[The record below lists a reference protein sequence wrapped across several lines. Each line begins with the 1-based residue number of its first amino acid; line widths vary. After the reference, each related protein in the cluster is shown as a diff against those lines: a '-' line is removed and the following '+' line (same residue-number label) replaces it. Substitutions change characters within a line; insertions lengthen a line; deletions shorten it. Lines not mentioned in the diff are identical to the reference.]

1 MNIWLELLVSG
12 ILLGGI
18 YALPTIGL
26 TLIFG
31 VLRIVNFAHG
41 EFLMV
46 GMYGAYFIYKIF
58 GLSPYVALVFIPLI
72 MFIFGMIVERVVVR
86 PTLTRPHMVQ
96 IFATLGLSILMVN
109 LAQVFWSA
117 NYLSVKTHL
126 SEINVTVGP
135 VSAGLPRI
143 LAFGFAMAILS
154 GLYLFLRYSFT
165 GKAIQATAEN
175 VDAARLMGI
184 NVNRIYALTFGLGSA
199 ITGAAGCLLIP
210 MYYVYPRIG
219 LDFVV
224 ITFVVA
230 VMGGLGSVPG
240 AIGGGLIIGV
250 VETFSGFF
258 IAPAFKQAI
267 YFVAFIL
274 VLVFRPAGIFGKRG
288 SETVGVV

>member
-41 EFLMV
+41 EFLMLA
-46 GMYGAYFIYKIF
+46 MYGAYWLFKF
-58 GLSPYVALVFIPLI
+58 LGMSPYASLVIVSLL
-72 MFIFGMIVERVVVR
+72 MFVFGIVIERTIIR

-96 IFATLGLSILMVN
+96 VFTTLGLSVLLVN
-109 LAQVFWSA
+109 GAQAMWTA
-117 NYLSVKTHL
+117 NYLSVETSL
-126 SEINVTVGP
+126 SKVNVVLGP
-135 VSAGLPRI
+135 VSAGLPRV
-143 LAFGFAMAILS
+143 LAFVFGMLILM
-154 GLYLFLRYSFT
+154 GLYLFLRFSFT

-184 NVNRIYALTFGLGSA
+184 NVERIYTLTFALGSA
-199 ITGAAGCLLIP
+199 VTGAAGCLLIP
-210 MYYVYPRIG
+210 MYYAYPRIG
-219 LDFVV
+219 IDFVI

-230 VMGGLGSVPG
+230 VMGGLGSIPG
-240 AIGGGLIIGV
+240 AIGASFVIGV

-258 IAPAFKQAI
+258 IGPAFKQAI
-267 YFVAFIL
+267 YFAAFIL
-274 VLVFRPAGIFGKRG
+274 VLVLKPAGLFGKRG
-288 SETVGVV
+288 AETVGVV

>member
-46 GMYGAYFIYKIF
+46 GMYGAYFIFKIF
-58 GLSPYVALVFIPLI
+58 DLSPYVALAIIPLV
-72 MFIFGMIVERVVVR
+72 MFLFGVIVERVVVR

-96 IFATLGLSILMVN
+96 VFATLGLSILMVN
-109 LAQVFWSA
+109 LAQIFWTA
-117 NYLSVKTHL
+117 NYLSVKTQL
-126 SEINVTVGP
+126 SDFNVTVGP
-135 VSAGLPRI
+135 VSAGLPRL
-143 LAFGFAMAILS
+143 LAFGFAMAILT

-184 NVNRIYALTFGLGSA
+184 NVNRIYTLTFALGSA

-210 MYYVYPRIG
+210 MYSVYPRIG

-224 ITFVVA
+224 VTFVVA

-250 VETFSGFF
+250 VENFSGFF

-267 YFVAFIL
+267 YFAAFIL
-274 VLVFRPAGIFGKRG
+274 VLVFKPAGIFGKRG